1 MGTLSLESRDRI
13 DVVSPD
19 AKLYPALKLLFCVT
33 NGLVQRESVG
43 RVGGRISLSSHKNT
57 TELEILLFNFFFHFF
72 FPICFLNTVWR
83 MEKSNP

>member
-43 RVGGRISLSSHKNT
+43 LV
-57 TELEILLFNFFFHFF
+57 EE
-72 FPICFLNTVWR
+72 
-83 MEKSNP
+83 